1 MAGNDPLMMGGACE
15 RAREWASLRLDD
27 ELSVLEEEI
36 LERHLDVCDAC
47 RRFEEGM
54 RVSTVRIRTT
64 PLEMP
69 ARQMPVPSRRVVVT
83 RQRKWTA
90 MVAAAALALGA
101 LVGSLVER
109 PGRRGAEPVAVAG
122 QLPFARRQ
130 QSARHPAGPL
140 HDAGA
145 DAGDAAQPA
154 RRRHLA
160 PRDPAGSAPGLG

>member
-1 MAGNDPLMMGGACE
+1 MAGKDPLMMGGACE

-69 ARQMPVPSRRVVVT
+69 ARQMPVPSRRGLVT

-90 MVAAAALALGA
+90 MVAAAALAPRRADRLARGA
-101 LVGSLVER
+101 A
-109 PGRRGAEPVAVAG
+109 GRRGAEPDAVAG
-122 QLPFARRQ
+122 QLPRAMPTICATSRGRA
-130 QSARHPAGPL
+130 S
-140 HDAGA
+140 
-145 DAGDAAQPA
+145 
-154 RRRHLA
+154 
-160 PRDPAGSAPGLG
+160 

>member
-47 RRFEEGM
+47 RWFEEGM

-109 PGRRGAEPVAVAG
+109 PGDAVPSQAPSQVSFLSRDANNLRDIPRARFMTPV
-122 QLPFARRQ
+122 PT
-130 QSARHPAGPL
+130 PAT
-140 HDAGA
+140 
-145 DAGDAAQPA
+145 
-154 RRRHLA
+154 
-160 PRDPAGSAPGLG
+160 PRNPPEGVI

>member
-90 MVAAAALALGA
+90 MIAAAALALGA
-101 LVGSLVER
+101 LIGSLVER
-109 PGRRGAEPVAVAG
+109 PGDAVPSQAPSQVSFLSRDTNNLRDIPRARFMTPV
-122 QLPFARRQ
+122 PT
-130 QSARHPAGPL
+130 PAT
-140 HDAGA
+140 
-145 DAGDAAQPA
+145 
-154 RRRHLA
+154 
-160 PRDPAGSAPGLG
+160 PRNPPEGVI

>member
-69 ARQMPVPSRRVVVT
+69 ARQMPIPSRRVVVT

-109 PGRRGAEPVAVAG
+109 PGDAVPSQAPSQVSFLSRDTNNLRDIPRARFMTPVPTPAV
-122 QLPFARRQ
+122 
-130 QSARHPAGPL
+130 
-140 HDAGA
+140 
-145 DAGDAAQPA
+145 
-154 RRRHLA
+154 
-160 PRDPAGSAPGLG
+160 PRNPPEGVI

>member
-69 ARQMPVPSRRVVVT
+69 VRRMPVPSRRVVVT

-101 LVGSLVER
+101 LIGSLVER
-109 PGRRGAEPVAVAG
+109 PGDAVPRQAPSQVSFLSRDNNNLRDIPRARFMTPV
-122 QLPFARRQ
+122 PT
-130 QSARHPAGPL
+130 PAT
-140 HDAGA
+140 
-145 DAGDAAQPA
+145 
-154 RRRHLA
+154 
-160 PRDPAGSAPGLG
+160 PRNPPEGVI

>member
-1 MAGNDPLMMGGACE
+1 MAGSDPLMMGGACE

-36 LERHLDVCDAC
+36 LERHLAVCDAC

-101 LVGSLVER
+101 LIGSLVER
-109 PGRRGAEPVAVAG
+109 PGDAVPNQAPSQVSFLSRDSNNLRDIPRARFLTPV
-122 QLPFARRQ
+122 PT
-130 QSARHPAGPL
+130 PTT
-140 HDAGA
+140 
-145 DAGDAAQPA
+145 
-154 RRRHLA
+154 
-160 PRDPAGSAPGLG
+160 PRNPPEGVI